1 MSSKVKYQPLPTE
14 FGEAANLNGVPPLYS
29 DDINLESS
37 LDNSALTYS
46 SSYKDV
52 WATCLFVIH
61 LVVAV
66 VLSVL
71 GFKNFVNNGT
81 LEKRDAENRDFH
93 IEISEISKIVVVAA
107 ILGFLFTMLYFLT
120 MQKYG
125 GKLIWGSFIINIVSS
140 LLITVFGIVTGNIV
154 AGAVSGAFAVIH
166 IILALVWMKRI
177 PFAKVMLQSVTT
189 VTRSYPST
197 VFVGICG
204 LVTSSDSDEKDN
216 SQAKTAVTLYFFFSF
231 FWTSQV
237 IKNVVHVTV
246 AGTFATY
253 YFQGIAA
260 EPNIVV
266 VPVRNPCLNSA
277 KRAVTTS
284 FGSICFGSLIVAL
297 IATLRKLAG
306 MAKRRARE
314 EGNSG
319 LALVFSCVQCFV
331 GCIEGYIEFLN
342 IYAYTEVAAFGKS
355 YCQAAKD
362 TWEIIKSRGVDLIIN
377 ADLISNVL
385 GMGSILVGIL
395 TGFGAV
401 VFTKYFSV
409 YQISADQVMA
419 LYLIVFIVAFFFG
432 LIQFSVIA
440 QVIKSGVTTT
450 FVCLAEDPDSLK
462 RTKPDLYY
470 KFLETYP
477 ELDLTTSDV

>member
-204 LVTSSDSDEKDN
+204 LVTSSVWFFIWTVLSVGASLLFFHKDSDEKDN
-216 SQAKTAVTLYFFFSF
+216 SQAKTA
-231 FWTSQV
+231 
-237 IKNVVHVTV
+237 
-246 AGTFATY
+246 
-253 YFQGIAA
+253 GIAA

-277 KRAVTTS
+277 KRALTTS